1 MGIMAIMHE
10 LAERAEHIK
19 IFRKNLKLSKGIR
32 KTDVIKDGDLIFRP
46 GTARDLRQ
54 IELLHLELFRF
65 PLYGF
70 LSWIYRFRARDLVSV
85 VQDGSGNIIAYD
97 LFFFQPC
104 EMNDKILHELYV
116 GVAQKYQDRGIGVK
130 LRQYSSNCYDNGY
143 INGIS
148 TLASFDNIKALRTA
162 QKAGFAITKTSAK
175 PLAHYLFKHLTRR
188 FDK

>member
-1 MGIMAIMHE
+1 MHE

-85 VQDGSGNIIAYD
+85 VQDG
-97 LFFFQPC
+97 
-104 EMNDKILHELYV
+104 
-116 GVAQKYQDRGIGVK
+116 
-130 LRQYSSNCYDNGY
+130 
-143 INGIS
+143 
-148 TLASFDNIKALRTA
+148 
-162 QKAGFAITKTSAK
+162 
-175 PLAHYLFKHLTRR
+175 
-188 FDK
+188 